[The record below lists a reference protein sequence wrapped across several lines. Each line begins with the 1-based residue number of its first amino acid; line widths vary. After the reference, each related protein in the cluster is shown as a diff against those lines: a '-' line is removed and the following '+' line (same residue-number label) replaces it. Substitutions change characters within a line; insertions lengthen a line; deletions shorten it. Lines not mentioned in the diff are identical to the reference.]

1 MNHPT
6 SPRKMRYVADTVRG
20 KDVNRA
26 LDILQHS
33 AKVGAKPMYKLLL
46 SAIDNWSKKNEGL
59 RIEDA
64 QLIVKTV
71 YVDGGTVLKRWLNAP
86 HGRAFKMRKRSNH
99 ITIVVDSK
107 VLMAEKP
114 KPEEEITEDV
124 AADVPTIESVAEE
137 TAAEKPAKKAAK
149 RKSKKEKEVAAQ

>member
-1 MNHPT
+1 
-6 SPRKMRYVADTVRG
+6 MRYVADTVRG
-20 KDVNRA
+20 KDVNKA
-26 LDILQHS
+26 LDILQHTS
-33 AKVGAKPMYKLLL
+33 KIGGKPMYKLLL

-114 KPEEEITEDV
+114 KAELAEENPAEEPIVDV
-124 AADVPTIESVAEE
+124 AAETQEESAN
-137 TAAEKPAKKAAK
+137 EKPVKKAAK
-149 RKSKKEKEVAAQ
+149 KKTKKEKEEAVTE